1 MMSLRRTLHFLPSIA
16 CSIFTGAF
24 ILCAA
29 IVAPLQ
35 AVADEA
41 ETADFQWLDDDTLDT
56 LRGGF
61 MTSDGLQINFS
72 IERAVIIDGGLVSRT
87 VIDVPQSKITNDHQG
102 NMASIFPAG
111 FMTLIQ
117 NSQDFK
123 TIQNYTLINAEV
135 SNLRSFAL
143 GLLHS
148 TLTDQIAAS
157 IR

>member
-1 MMSLRRTLHFLPSIA
+1 MSLHRILHCLPSIA
-16 CSIFTGAF
+16 WGIFSGSF
-24 ILCAA
+24 VSCAA

-35 AVADEA
+35 AMADENDP
-41 ETADFQWLDDDTLDT
+41 EHIQWLDDDTLDT

-61 MTSDGLQINFS
+61 ITSDGLQINFS

-87 VIDVPQSKITNDHQG
+87 VIDIPQSKITNNHQHD
-102 NMASIFPAG
+102 MASIFPAG
-111 FMTLIQ
+111 FITLIQ

-123 TIQNYTLINAEV
+123 TIQNFTLINAEI

-143 GLLHS
+143 GTLHS
-148 TLTDQIAAS
+148 SLTDQLAAS